1 MISIDEISRKWPLHW
16 CVWNDNY
23 QELQQLLKSEKV
35 GKVLVRSVG
44 WRGCLPKKFEFILL
58 NFDENY

>member
-1 MISIDEISRKWPLHW
+1 MISIDEIPRKYPLHW

-35 GKVLVRSVG
+35 GQVVAQC
-44 WRGCLPKKFEFILL
+44 GCWLSTKEV
-58 NFDENY
+58 